1 MKKYIEDYLKY
12 DNTSITGLRW
22 IKSPNYKYKVGD
34 EAFTQIDRYGYYAG
48 YFGGRTYHAH
58 QVIMFLQLGEWSSR
72 KKHIDHSDGN
82 RKNNDISNLRFV
94 SPTGNQK
101 NANRKL
107 NVNNTS
113 GVKGVDLYS
122 IWGHSYWRARHY
134 INGKQVSKTS
144 KNKQLV
150 LDWLNE
156 MRENDAEY
164 LK

>member
-1 MKKYIEDYLKY
+1 MSKKNIKDYLKY

-34 EAFTQIDRYGYYAG
+34 EAFTRIDRYGYYVG
-48 YFGGRTYHAH
+48 YFGGRTYQAH

-82 RKNNDISNLRFV
+82 RKNNNIDNLRFV

-107 NVNNTS
+107 NVNNTT
-113 GVKGVDLYS
+113 GIKGIDYNNDGS
-122 IWGHSYWRARHY
+122 FRARY
-134 INGKQVSKTS
+134 YVNGRQVSKSS
-144 KNKQLV
+144 KDKQV
-150 LDWLNE
+150 CIDWLNE

>member
-34 EAFTQIDRYGYYAG
+34 EAFTRIDRYGYYAG
-48 YFGGRTYHAH
+48 YFGGRTYQAH
-58 QVIMFLQLGEWSSR
+58 QVIMFLQRGEWSSS
-72 KKHIDHSDGN
+72 KKQIDHSDGN
-82 RKNNDISNLRFV
+82 KKNNNIDNLRFV

-122 IWGHSYWRARHY
+122 IGGYSYWRARHY
-134 INGKQVSKTS
+134 TNGKRVSKTS
-144 KNKQLV
+144 KNKQVV

-156 MRENDAEY
+156 KRENDAEY

>member
-34 EAFTQIDRYGYYAG
+34 EAFTRIGRDGYYMG
-48 YFGGRTYHAH
+48 CFGGRTYQAH
-58 QVIMFLQLGEWSSR
+58 RVIMFLQRGEWSSR
-72 KKHIDHSDGN
+72 KKQIDHSDGN

-107 NVNNTS
+107 NDNNTS
-113 GVKGVDLYS
+113 GFKGLS
-122 IWGHSYWRARHY
+122 LWTANGCTYWRASHGKRKKV
-134 INGKQVSKTS
+134 NKDKQVCI
-144 KNKQLV
+144 
-150 LDWLNE
+150 DWLNE
-156 MRENDAEY
+156 VRENDAEY